1 MPASVMFPR
10 VKIYCTLDQEIE
22 SRLFDCHLAGMLS
35 IDHGQSK

>member
-22 SRLFDCHLAGMLS
+22 SRLFDCHLAGMLN
-35 IDHGQSK
+35 IDHGQGK